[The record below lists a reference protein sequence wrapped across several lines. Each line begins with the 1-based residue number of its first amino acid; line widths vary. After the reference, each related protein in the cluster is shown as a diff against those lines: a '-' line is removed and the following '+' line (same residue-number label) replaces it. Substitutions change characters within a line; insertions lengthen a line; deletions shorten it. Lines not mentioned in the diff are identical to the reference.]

1 VLSKIILDP
10 VGQVIQSMSFEGVNT
25 GSDLYNIILE
35 EQFENF
41 SKYYIADMSF
51 EEFTCKVDV
60 AYRIK
65 HGVFPL
71 MDEKMSYH
79 LLAVVVEVGRK
90 LMQDIEKYFDQP
102 EFNLNAYQQNV
113 ELYPKIMQGCYEQFM
128 VSYDGELSFDEY
140 CCKVD
145 IQYRIEH
152 NCFPYDD
159 EYAMAAR
166 LMACAIDQGK
176 QMIAQMDST
185 IDEVMHEEMIEAAA
199 DILWN
204 CINDFLNSPI
214 HQYISDEHGYHTSR
228 RFPKKLIYDED
239 VTAAV
244 DHFCPGEATFIVDEA
259 FKWLKKKKFVR
270 IVEAGTKSKYDICE
284 LIDV

>member
-1 VLSKIILDP
+1 
-10 VGQVIQSMSFEGVNT
+10 MSFEGIDP
-25 GSDLYNIILE
+25 SAELYNIILE
-35 EQFENF
+35 EQFEDF
-41 SKYYIADMSF
+41 SKCYIAEISF

-90 LMQDIEKYFDQP
+90 LMQDVENYFEEP
-102 EFNLNAYQQNV
+102 EFDSNVYQQNV
-113 ELYPKIMQGCYEQFM
+113 ALYPKIMHGCYEQFM
-128 VSYDGELSFDEY
+128 INYDGELSFKEY
-140 CCKVD
+140 CCKID

-152 NCFPYDD
+152 NCFPHDD
-159 EYAMAAR
+159 DYSMAAR
-166 LMACAIDQGK
+166 LMTCAIDYGK
-176 QMIAQMDST
+176 KLIAKMDSS

-199 DILWN
+199 DILWD

-239 VTAAV
+239 VSAAL
-244 DHFCPGEATFIVDEA
+244 DHFCPDEADSIADEA

-270 IVEAGTKSKYDICE
+270 VVESGAKSKYDICE